1 MADVVGKAKIVAE
14 FDNKEALSNLER
26 YRRRLM
32 ETGRSYDKLFKEDF
46 TRKFSENFRKGF
58 EQGVLRG
65 VERGENKFY
74 QLERAIGIA
83 ATSLDKIKA
92 PAQMAADS
100 FFKLQRAGIKFQ
112 AAAGTITGAVG
123 DLVGGFYS
131 LVGIVGA
138 AAPALVTL
146 GSTMIGVGIGFV
158 GVKVA
163 MSGVANAIS
172 TVWKSQTA
180 LNDTFRAATQEYIGL
195 KFAAEAAALSQE
207 DAALKL
213 ESAREALARVQ
224 DLPPDNRLRRQ
235 TELAFKQADLQLRQ
249 AKHKSEESFRAV
261 KKGIEATSAYQPL
274 ASLSAVQLEFVKFVV
289 TLRPLMQQ
297 MKKEVA
303 AGFIPKLTE
312 AIQTLMKYGF
322 PEFKEGL
329 KQVASAMGTATKVF
343 ANAFKDD
350 RNILNLRS
358 LFDSSTKTIGHFGKA
373 VASTF
378 GAFLTILNAAV
389 PLTERF
395 AKFISDSLGNLDRD
409 LKFKDFN
416 GDLDRTFQLAGDV
429 AARIGSVFKG
439 VYDGVKNIVKAAFPS
454 GARSGAGGVML
465 DFLDDMVDTFK
476 KFTSDKGFSEWL
488 RNATTGAV
496 EVLRTVGQFLAI
508 FTDLAGNKN
517 TADFFIIL
525 RDAIPYVKTILEN
538 GQKAGTELA
547 NVLVNFTRI
556 IAAVADAGVVV
567 TFFGTL
573 NTVLKILADVLLS
586 PAFQAFLN
594 FIGHIHGPIL
604 ALGAVVI
611 IAMKAF
617 KIFFGYM
624 MNGLNALAKFSSS
637 MKAADRSFETF
648 RKETKMARL
657 EGDSFFKTLAQVSRA
672 ARDSRL
678 LQLSRDA
685 GVAKDRLAQL
695 ELQMLSNSRSATLYN
710 EKTKQ
715 TIQYQD
721 MNQAEALQMA
731 VRYEKLALEAG
742 MAAREVQVLNA
753 QLLNNIQAANGA
765 QMTNQSLLAG
775 TTFAGGNYRAPYM
788 AGAPGGA
795 GGGGGGVAGP
805 GGKSGFM
812 RTLGG
817 IAGGRGFGG
826 GVGRGGIMGGIGM
839 AATVG
844 SSLAGLGTGVT
855 SETGMA
861 VQALAGVASMFGP
874 AGMVVGGLMSIGSVI
889 ADSINAAAAA
899 ELFKIRQINIDSA
912 TISANNLNQDQE
924 FGSEAVRLGFTNDLQ
939 AMRELSSDLQLAATT
954 FLTEAEK
961 KNLTSIAT
969 IKDSDQL
976 KEASLAVGLGSKRG
990 LEFLGKSSLQPKIQ
1004 QAALSIGNTGLF
1016 DPKQTGTIIGQ
1027 LAGITEKNKKD
1038 TLDSLRQQSP
1048 AFANALKGFKFDFN
1062 DKGQLTTA
1070 SFEAV
1075 LKKVSMAGRTPFIPT
1090 NAKNNVLGLTAPG
1103 GSRSRLPGAGA
1114 LEFKPVLPT
1123 DPTISKGLNVSGLN
1137 VDAFKGYFSGGGAA
1151 GGKLITANN
1160 QGQFTGLVPGQERAA
1175 GNAIQ
1180 GVTQAL
1186 TGVKGGISDFAGI
1199 ITNVYDS
1206 SRPGGTRGILKE
1218 GTYTQAQIEQVSAD
1232 YDLWYN
1238 SLTALNRKGKA
1249 KKFKDMF
1256 GKDQLVQNPDGSYK
1270 LQNTGAEGYNTGN
1283 FKKAYNV
1290 AGTVLTESQIRAAL
1304 KNKTYDSTDKD
1315 GNPIKISL
1323 DTLVTQGKLDNLVR
1337 TSIATGLTN
1346 PILEAATD
1354 SANVQSAALKTAS
1367 TEQKNAAAAMGI
1379 ASAKIEGFGK
1389 IVADNANRAIAFA
1402 MIQATAEGKAAIN
1415 SGDVNRVSSLLNA
1428 QLTKLGLSTK
1438 P

>member
-14 FDNKEALSNLER
+14 FDNKEALNNLER

-65 VERGENKFY
+65 VEKGENKFY

-83 ATSLDKIKA
+83 ASSLDKIKA

-112 AAAGTITGAVG
+112 AAAGTIAGAVG
-123 DLVGGFYS
+123 DIVGGFYS

-138 AAPALVTL
+138 AAPALVAL
-146 GSTMIGVGIGFV
+146 GGTMVGVGVGFV

-163 MSGVANAIS
+163 MAGVANAIS

-373 VASTF
+373 VASSF

-395 AKFISDSLGNLDRD
+395 AKFISTSLGNLDKN

-429 AARIGSVFKG
+429 ASRIGEVFKG

-476 KFTSDKGFSEWL
+476 KFTSDKGFSEWMK
-488 RNATTGAV
+488 NATTGAV
-496 EVLRTVGQFLAI
+496 EMLRTVGQFLAI

-538 GQKAGTELA
+538 GQKAGSELA
-547 NVLVNFTRI
+547 SVLVNFTRI
-556 IAAVADAGVVV
+556 IAAVADAGVIV
-567 TFFGTL
+567 TFFDTL
-573 NTVLKILADVLLS
+573 NIVMKVLADVLMS

-604 ALGAVVI
+604 ALGAVVA

-624 MNGLNALAKFSSS
+624 MNGLNALAKFSAS

-775 TTFAGGNYRAPYM
+775 TSFAGGNYRAPYM

-795 GGGGGGVAGP
+795 GGGGGGVTGP

-817 IAGGRGFGG
+817 IAGGKGFGG

-855 SETGMA
+855 SETGM
-861 VQALAGVASMFGP
+861 VIQSLAGVASMFGP

-912 TISANNLNQDQE
+912 TISANNLNQDQD
-924 FGSEAVRLGFTNDLQ
+924 FASEALRLGFSTDLQ
-939 AMRELSSDLQLAATT
+939 AMKELSSDVQRAATG
-954 FLTEAEK
+954 FLVASEK
-961 KNLTSIAT
+961 KNLTSNAT
-969 IKDSDQL
+969 IKTSAQL
-976 KEASLAVGLGSKRG
+976 KEASLAVGLGSDRG
-990 LEFLGKSSLQPKIQ
+990 LDFLGNAALQPKIQ
-1004 QAALSIGNTGLF
+1004 QAALSLGNTGKF
-1016 DPKQTGTIIGQ
+1016 SAQEAGTYLGQ
-1027 LAGITEKNKKD
+1027 IAGITKG
-1038 TLDSLRQQSP
+1038 SQSEILSSIKGSMG
-1048 AFANALKGFKFDFN
+1048 AAYSSALKGFKFEYN
-1062 DKGQLTTA
+1062 EKGQLTTK
-1070 SFEAV
+1070 SFEQI
-1075 LKKVSMAGRTPFIPT
+1075 LKKFSMAGGTPFLPT
-1090 NAKNNVLGLTAPG
+1090 NAEKNYLGLTAPG
-1103 GSRSRLPGAGA
+1103 GSRSKLPGASA
-1114 LEFKPVLPT
+1114 FEFKPVLPST
-1123 DPTISKGLNVSGLN
+1123 PVIGKGVNFSGIET
-1137 VDAFKGYFSGGGAA
+1137 DAFQGYFSGAGAA
-1151 GGKLITANN
+1151 GGKMITANK
-1160 QGQFTGLVPGQERAA
+1160 QGQFTGIVPGQEKAA
-1175 GNAIQ
+1175 GNAILSISK
-1180 GVTQAL
+1180 AL
-1186 TGVKGGISDFAGI
+1186 TGVEGGISEFAGI

-1206 SRPGGTRGILKE
+1206 SRKGFVGMLKE

-1232 YDLWYN
+1232 YDLYRSSIPESQRGAMAKN
-1238 SLTALNRKGKA
+1238 FKGI
-1249 KKFKDMF
+1249 F

-1270 LQNTGAEGYNTGN
+1270 LQNTGAEGYRVGN

-1290 AGTVLTESQIRAAL
+1290 AGTILTEYQIQAAL
-1304 KNKTYDSTDKD
+1304 KNKTYDSADKD

-1323 DTLVTQGKLDNLVR
+1323 DTLVTQGKLDNLVK

-1354 SANVQSAALKTAS
+1354 SANVQSAALKTSS
-1367 TEQKNAAAAMGI
+1367 TAQQNAAIEMSKTAISVKDYAKVVAANT
-1379 ASAKIEGFGK
+1379 
-1389 IVADNANRAIAFA
+1389 DRAIAFA
-1402 MIQATAEGKAAIN
+1402 MVQATTEGKDAIK
-1415 SGDVNRVSSLLNA
+1415 SGNISRVTSLVDA
-1428 QLTKLGLSTK
+1428 QIKKLGLPTG
-1438 P
+1438 